1 MSTING
7 CFCGQNINQTYKSI
21 LNISTCANDT
31 LPGSGRCIVRDS
43 SGIASALEV
52 GQSGEGVKV
61 TGAAIITCNIQGASG
76 QVTSNWAAGTVSTGG
91 LTVTNADVTV
101 ATNKFKVT
109 STETSTSN
117 SFTTNGDLT
126 ADGSAT
132 IGAAANGG
140 ATICGNV
147 AVGGC
152 ITATADIIAFSAS
165 DKRFKD
171 DLNKICNT
179 KDILNG
185 LTGYSFKWNEASGRE
200 GTDLG
205 VIAQDVKE
213 VLPQIVQE
221 REDGYLAVD
230 YPKLIPVLIEEVKR
244 LSDEVEKLKSI
255 QTF

>member
-1 MSTING
+1 MSN
-7 CFCGQNINQTYKSI
+7 FSGQLISGSYTNI
-21 LNISTCANDT
+21 LNIGTGAGNCC
-31 LPGSGRCIVRDS
+31 LPSSSRVNITDSAGNASSISIGGSSQGL
-43 SGIASALEV
+43 G
-52 GQSGEGVKV
+52 V
-61 TGAAIITCNIQGASG
+61 TGNIISDSNICGVAGCFTSTLGVQSTATMNSACVTTTA
-76 QVTSNWAAGTVSTGG
+76 QVGG
-91 LTVTNADVTV
+91 DLTVGANI
-101 ATNKFKVT
+101 
-109 STETSTSN
+109 S
-117 SFTTNGDLT
+117 TTNGKFTVDSNDTKTTNNTCIGGTLT
-126 ADGSAT
+126 V
-132 IGAAANGG
+132 GG
-140 ATICGNV
+140 NT
-147 AVGGC
+147 AVTGC
-152 ITATADIIAFSAS
+152 ITASLDIIAYSSS

-185 LTGYSFKWNEASGRE
+185 LTGYSFKWNETSGRE

-244 LSDEVEKLKSI
+244 LSDEVDKLKSI

>member
-1 MSTING
+1 MSN
-7 CFCGQNINQTYKSI
+7 FSGQLISASYTNI
-21 LNISTCANDT
+21 LNIGTGPGNCT
-31 LPGSGRCIVRDS
+31 LPTNTRTGITDSAGNPSSISIGGSGQGLSVTGNVISTNNICGVDGCLTS
-43 SGIASALEV
+43 NLGVNATATLGTACVTNNAEV
-52 GQSGEGVKV
+52 GGELTVG
-61 TGAAIITCNIQGASG
+61 GN
-76 QVTSNWAAGTVSTGG
+76 VSTTSGKF
-91 LTVTNADVTV
+91 TVDGTCT
-101 ATNKFKVT
+101 K
-109 STETSTSN
+109 TSN
-117 SFTTNGDLT
+117 SACVGGTLT
-126 ADGSAT
+126 V
-132 IGAAANGG
+132 GG
-140 ATICGNV
+140 NTDV
-147 AVGGC
+147 TGC
-152 ITATADIIAFSAS
+152 ITATQDIIAYSSS

-200 GTDLG
+200 GNDLG

>member
-1 MSTING
+1 MSN
-7 CFCGQNINQTYKSI
+7 FSGQLISGSYTNI
-21 LNISTCANDT
+21 LNIGTGAGNHC
-31 LPGSGRCIVRDS
+31 LPSNGRVNITDSAGNSSSISIGGSSQGLS
-43 SGIASALEV
+43 
-52 GQSGEGVKV
+52 V
-61 TGAAIITCNIQGASG
+61 TGNIISDNNICG
-76 QVTSNWAAGTVSTGG
+76 VTGCFTGDLGVDLHATMKTACIAEAAGVGG
-91 LTVTNADVTV
+91 DLTVTGNFD
-101 ATNKFKVT
+101 
-109 STETSTSN
+109 
-117 SFTTNGDLT
+117 TTNSKFTVDSACTITTNNTCVGGTLT
-126 ADGSAT
+126 V
-132 IGAAANGG
+132 GG
-140 ATICGNV
+140 NT
-147 AVGGC
+147 AVTGC
-152 ITATADIIAFSAS
+152 ITATADIIAYSSS

-185 LTGYSFKWNEASGRE
+185 LTGYSFKWNETSGRE

-244 LSDEVEKLKSI
+244 LSDEVDKLKSI